1 MSETTLNT
9 KIYSSLEKKPSTC
22 EKKTDERIGTSPE
35 SYQNVISQY
44 YIGAQMTFQH
54 STPSTRAGF
63 KSQRDFW
70 DE

>member
-1 MSETTLNT
+1 MQA
-9 KIYSSLEKKPSTC
+9 KKVD
-22 EKKTDERIGTSPE
+22 KRIGTSSE

-44 YIGAQMTFQH
+44 YIGTQMTFQH
-54 STPSTRAGF
+54 LMPSARAGF

>member
-1 MSETTLNT
+1 MKMYFNE
-9 KIYSSLEKKPSTC
+9 IYLFQNSPVQPLAKK
-22 EKKTDERIGTSPE
+22 DERIGTSPG

-44 YIGAQMTFQH
+44 YIRTQVTFQH
-54 STPSTRAGF
+54 SMPSARAGF

>member
-1 MSETTLNT
+1 MQA
-9 KIYSSLEKKPSTC
+9 KKAG
-22 EKKTDERIGTSPE
+22 EIIGTSPE

-44 YIGAQMTFQH
+44 DIGTQMTFQH
-54 STPSTRAGF
+54 STPSASAGL